1 MTITPESVQQLLNS
15 EDLGDRLQGVNQL
28 RTIEKNTAFE
38 MLKPMV
44 NDRNPR
50 VRYAAVSQLDTLGRQ
65 DLDTSLVLLRDRLLN
80 DDEPDVQAAAAD
92 AIGGLQLTV
101 AYEDIEKVY
110 RETSQWLVQFS
121 IIAALGELGDPR
133 GFELLKEALNSD
145 INLVQTAAISS
156 LGELGNVDA
165 VPFLTPFVSH
175 EDWQIRY
182 RLVQALGHLGGLEA
196 NSALEILSND
206 EIEQVATAAKE
217 NLGDKK

>member
-1 MTITPESVQQLLNS
+1 
-15 EDLGDRLQGVNQL
+15 
-28 RTIEKNTAFE
+28 
-38 MLKPMV
+38 
-44 NDRNPR
+44 
-50 VRYAAVSQLDTLGRQ
+50 
-65 DLDTSLVLLRDRLLN
+65 
-80 DDEPDVQAAAAD
+80 
-92 AIGGLQLTV
+92 
-101 AYEDIEKVY
+101 
-110 RETSQWLVQFS
+110 
-121 IIAALGELGDPR
+121 
-133 GFELLKEALNSD
+133 ALNSD